1 MDTAIAIILAGGL
14 TGSLLLI
21 VALAES
27 GYGRRSRSGP
37 NEPEHPPEDKRESEA
52 RVMLEL

>member
-21 VALAES
+21 AALAES
-27 GYGRRSRSGP
+27 GYGRRSRSGH
-37 NEPEHPPEDKRESEA
+37 NEPEQSSEDERESEA